1 LTLNTVGLVSLLL
14 VLGLGSAKASVV
26 TFDDGANVRD
36 SFYTSLADQGLTFTN
51 HANGV
56 MALWEG
62 NSPGSNGT
70 NNLIY
75 TASATGFVAIT
86 LTGGGQFNL
95 HSLDLAVSWDNI
107 APTDTVIINGTPLA
121 ISTPDSTYTLNLD
134 NVSEV
139 DISGLVS
146 QGPNGVWW
154 TADDLTFTVAAV
166 PEPSTWAMMILGFLG
181 VGLIAYRRKP
191 AARNAA

>member
-1 LTLNTVGLVSLLL
+1 LRLNTVGLAALLL

-51 HANGV
+51 HANGI
-56 MALWEG
+56 MELWEG

-121 ISTPDSTYTLNLD
+121 ISTADTTYTLNLD

-146 QGPNGVWW
+146 QGPHGVWW

-166 PEPSTWAMMILGFLG
+166 PEPSTWAMLILGFLG
-181 VGLIAYRRKP
+181 VGLMAYRRKA

>member
-1 LTLNTVGLVSLLL
+1 LRLNTVGLVALLL
-14 VLGLGSAKASVV
+14 VLGLGSAKASEV

-121 ISTPDSTYTLNLD
+121 ISTADTTYTLNLD

-181 VGLIAYRRKP
+181 VGLMAYRRKP